1 MKETPE
7 DIVALQALL
16 DRSYEGAGEHLLSI
30 HTPNWRVSAER
41 LVELLQG
48 MCVLDLATITAKG
61 EPRIGPVDGF
71 FYRGRW
77 YFGSSPTSMRA
88 RHLAKR
94 PQVSAAHTRGE
105 ELSVIVHGNAV
116 PMDKTSENALGY
128 RALSEELYGKEAVA
142 EFWEGGAPYWLIE
155 PQKMFALAPHQDA

>member
-7 DIVALQALL
+7 DIAELQALL
-16 DRSYEGAGEHLLSI
+16 DRSYESAGEHLLSI
-30 HTPNWRVSAER
+30 HTPNWRVGAEK

-48 MCVLDLATITAKG
+48 MCVLDLATVTANG

-77 YFGSSPTSMRA
+77 YFGSSPTSVRA
-88 RHLAKR
+88 AHLAKR

-105 ELSVIVHGNAV
+105 ELSVIVHGNAI

-142 EFWEGGAPYWLIE
+142 EFWEGGAPYWSID
-155 PQKMFALAPHQDA
+155 PTKMFALAPHQDT